1 MFRKCIL
8 VAALV
13 AILAFPI
20 VALAHG
26 GHVHKVMGT
35 VTAIENGQLSVRSQ
49 DGKTVTIVLN
59 DKTAVLRGKAKLDLT
74 VLKPGERV
82 VVDIG
87 DGKAPVT
94 AREIKLGEV
103 AAATAKK

>member
-1 MFRKCIL
+1 MTKNWIIGPAL
-8 VAALV
+8 AAAL
-13 AILAFPI
+13 ALPI
-20 VALAHG
+20 VAHAHG

-35 VTAIENGQLSVRSQ
+35 VTTHENNQLQVRTQ
-49 DGKTVTIVLN
+49 DGKNVTIVLN
-59 DKTAVLRGKAKLDLT
+59 DKTTVLRGKAKLDLT
-74 VLKPGERV
+74 ALKAGERV

-103 AAATAKK
+103 APATAKK

>member
-1 MFRKCIL
+1 MFRTHIFS
-8 VAALV
+8 AALIV
-13 AILAFPI
+13 ILASPVVTF
-20 VALAHG
+20 AHG

-35 VTAIENGQLSVRSQ
+35 VTAHENNQLQVRTQ

-59 DKTAVLRGKAKLDLT
+59 DKTSVLRGKAKLDLT
-74 VLKPGERV
+74 ALKAGERV

-94 AREIKLGEV
+94 AREVKLGEV
-103 AAATAKK
+103 APATAKK

>member
-1 MFRKCIL
+1 MFRTNIFS
-8 VAALV
+8 AALV
-13 AILAFPI
+13 AILAFP
-20 VALAHG
+20 VMTFAHG

-35 VTAIENGQLSVRSQ
+35 VTAHENDQLQVRTQ

-59 DKTAVLRGKAKLDLT
+59 DKTSVLRGKAKLDLT
-74 VLKPGERV
+74 ALKAGERV

-94 AREIKLGEV
+94 AREVKLGEV
-103 AAATAKK
+103 APATAKK